1 MGSKIWSYKLTDRN
15 ATTFFGLSPEDLPKF
30 FPVHFKDVCH
40 CWGGCYLDFWRVP
53 QRGGVNW
60 GVLPSGGDSQC
71 PSFPHPSF
79 EILLQWGSPPYPKG
93 LPQARPSPQA
103 RCQPPSCWRCSGS
116 PPANSFRHT
125 PIMSAA
131 WSTCRGVPDDF
142 NLPLFIFHLIWNS
155 FGLVAPTSPL
165 VQAPGLP
172 NPVPPLITRF

>member
-93 LPQARPSPQA
+93 LPRHAPRPRPVANPRAAGGALDLHRRTAFVIRPSCPQPGRPA
-103 RCQPPSCWRCSGS
+103 EGSLMISICPFSFSTSFGIHLAWLLQPP
-116 PPANSFRHT
+116 
-125 PIMSAA
+125 
-131 WSTCRGVPDDF
+131 
-142 NLPLFIFHLIWNS
+142 PLSKHRACLIPSHHL
-155 FGLVAPTSPL
+155 
-165 VQAPGLP
+165 
-172 NPVPPLITRF
+172 